1 MASSS
6 SSSWQRIAIQAVAI
20 VLAILVAFWI
30 DARGEAR
37 QDRQELENLLQGLR
51 AEFLINRDLLGEALT
66 LTEEGRSRLERFTAG
81 SVTDIAAIPE
91 SETYVEV
98 YLPLIRDWRARFS
111 MGYYEA
117 ATAAGNLTLIRNPD
131 TRAAVT
137 GFRRAIESLDP
148 ILGQLDRLGAD
159 AATVVGSYP
168 GGRAMW
174 GRDDSGFDAATLRAL
189 HGDSE
194 LVGLAS
200 ARLVHLGEYQ
210 IVLRFEVQPL
220 IDEAV
225 QLLERDLDQL

>member
-1 MASSS
+1 VASSS
-6 SSSWQRIAIQAVAI
+6 SWKRTITQAVVI
-20 VLAILVAFWI
+20 VTAILVAFWI
-30 DARGEAR
+30 DAMGEAR

-51 AEFLINRDLLGEALT
+51 AEFLINRDLLGEALA
-66 LTEEGRSRLERFTAG
+66 LTEEARSRLQRFTAG
-81 SVTDIAAIPE
+81 SVDDVASIPTAD
-91 SETYVEV
+91 TYVEV

-137 GFRRAIESLDP
+137 GFRRAVESLDP
-148 ILGQLDRLGAD
+148 LLGQLDRLGAD

-174 GRDDSGFDAATLRAL
+174 GRDDSGFDSGMLRAL
-189 HGDSE
+189 HRDAE

-200 ARLVHLGEYQ
+200 ARLVNLGEYQ

-225 QLLERDLDQL
+225 QLLERDLDEL

>member
-1 MASSS
+1 MAS
-6 SSSWQRIAIQAVAI
+6 SSSWQRTAIQAVAI
-20 VLAILVAFWI
+20 VVAILVAFWI

-66 LTEEGRSRLERFTAG
+66 LTEEARSRLERFTAG
-81 SVTDIAAIPE
+81 SEDEITSISVSD
-91 SETYVEV
+91 TYVEV

-111 MGYYEA
+111 MGFYEA

-137 GFRRAIESLDP
+137 GFQRAIESLQP
-148 ILGQLDRLGAD
+148 LLGQLDRLGAD

-168 GGRAMW
+168 GGRSMW

-189 HGDSE
+189 HRDPD

-210 IVLRFEVQPL
+210 IALRFEVEPL
-220 IDEAV
+220 IEEAV
-225 QLLERDLDQL
+225 QLLERDLEDL

>member
-1 MASSS
+1 MASSP
-6 SSSWQRIAIQAVAI
+6 SWKRIVVQAVAI
-20 VLAILVAFWI
+20 VAAILVAFWI
-30 DARGEAR
+30 DGQGEAR

-66 LTEEGRSRLERFTAG
+66 LTEQARSRLERFTAG
-81 SVTDIAAIPE
+81 SIVDVASIPS

-137 GFRRAIESLDP
+137 GFRRAIESLEP
-148 ILGQLDRLGAD
+148 LLGQLDRLGAD

-174 GRDDSGFDAATLRAL
+174 GREDSGFESTTLRAL
-189 HGDSE
+189 HQDSH

-225 QLLERDLDQL
+225 QLLERDLDDL

>member
-1 MASSS
+1 
-6 SSSWQRIAIQAVAI
+6 VAI
-20 VLAILVAFWI
+20 VAAILVAFWI
-30 DARGEAR
+30 DALGEAR
-37 QDRQELENLLQGLR
+37 QDAQELENLLQGLR

-66 LTEEGRSRLERFTAG
+66 LTDEARSRLRRFTAG
-81 SVTDIAAIPE
+81 SVDEVAAIPPAD
-91 SETYVEV
+91 TYVEV

-137 GFRRAIESLDP
+137 GFRRAIESLEP
-148 ILGQLDRLGAD
+148 LLGQLDRLGAD

-174 GRDDSGFDAATLRAL
+174 GRDDSGFGPGTLRAL
-189 HGDSE
+189 HRDPDLG
-194 LVGLAS
+194 GLAS

-225 QLLERDLDQL
+225 QLLERDLDEL

>member
-6 SSSWQRIAIQAVAI
+6 SWKRILVQAVAI
-20 VLAILVAFWI
+20 VAAILVAFWI

-37 QDRQELENLLQGLR
+37 EDRRELENLLQGLR
-51 AEFLINRDLLGEALT
+51 AEFLINRDLMNEALT
-66 LTEEGRSRLERFTAG
+66 LTEEARGRLERFTSG
-81 SVTDIAAIPE
+81 PVSELTAIPA
-91 SETYVEV
+91 SQTYVEV
-98 YLPLIRDWRARFS
+98 YLPLVRDWRARFS

-137 GFRRAIESLDP
+137 GFRRTIESLNP
-148 ILGQLDRLGAD
+148 LLGQLDRLGAD

-174 GRDDSGFDAATLRAL
+174 SREDSGFDDPTLRAL
-189 HGDSE
+189 HADAE

-200 ARLVHLGEYQ
+200 ARLVNLGEYQ
-210 IVLRFEVQPL
+210 LVLRFEIEPL
-220 IDEAV
+220 IEEAV
-225 QLLERDLDQL
+225 QLLERDLDEL